1 MRSSILDARCSF
13 MTVSGESVRRSCS
26 EGTKMS
32 DDPVQHASRTA
43 RGAAELELGDPAVEL
58 LRSRL
63 PDIAGL
69 TVTAI
74 IVEVPAYTNALAGPM
89 GPKIAGAVQLA
100 LGGFLRL
107 ASSGDPG
114 TPLAPALEGAYVLGR
129 GEARSGRTMDA
140 LLAAYRVGARVS
152 WRELS
157 RTAVEAGLSA
167 DTLAR
172 FAELVF
178 AYIDE
183 LSAAS
188 VSGHTD
194 ELATTGRV
202 RERYLQDLGQGLL
215 QGEPP
220 EQLTARA
227 DRADWDLP
235 RTLTAVILPSAHV
248 RSILGALDPRTL
260 RPESDLT
267 ELIQSNPFGPLGQP
281 VPVGQPGHTGTVGQP
296 GHTGSVGQPGHTGSV
311 GQPGHTGSVG
321 QPGQSG
327 PSGQSGRPSDVGER
341 SEADASE
348 LAVLLVPDAEGSSRP
363 VLLRNLRGYQAWVGP
378 PQPWATVRTSYLRAL
393 RARQLGL
400 TADPN
405 TPVDTERH
413 LTTFVVTSDPA
424 ALDDLR
430 RQVLAPFASLR
441 PATADRLT
449 ETLRE
454 WLLHLGR
461 RDEVAAALHIHPQ
474 TVRYRMGQIR
484 DLYGPRLDDPQV
496 VLDLTIALAT
506 PPTPPPE
513 ISAVNR

>member
-1 MRSSILDARCSF
+1 MVDVDPARLP
-13 MTVSGESVRRSCS
+13 
-26 EGTKMS
+26 
-32 DDPVQHASRTA
+32 DPAQQPPEHTSRTA
-43 RGAAELELGDPAVEL
+43 RGAAELELGEAAVEL

-89 GPKIAGAVQLA
+89 GAKIEGAVQLA

-114 TPLAPALEGAYVLGR
+114 TPLAPALEGAYILGR

-157 RTAVEAGLSA
+157 RTAVEAGLPA
-167 DTLAR
+167 DTLAK

-202 RERYLQDLGQGLL
+202 RERYLQDLALGLL
-215 QGEPP
+215 HGDST

-227 DRADWDLP
+227 ERADWEPP
-235 RTLTAVILPSAHV
+235 RTLTAVILPSAQV
-248 RSILGALDPRTL
+248 RSMLGALDPRTL
-260 RPESDLT
+260 RPEADLP
-267 ELIQSNPFGPLGQP
+267 EIQEED
-281 VPVGQPGHTGTVGQP
+281 GTP
-296 GHTGSVGQPGHTGSV
+296 ET
-311 GQPGHTGSVG
+311 
-321 QPGQSG
+321 
-327 PSGQSGRPSDVGER
+327 
-341 SEADASE
+341 
-348 LAVLLVPDAEGSSRP
+348 AVLLVPDSEGSTRLA
-363 VLLRNLRGYQAWVGP
+363 LLRNLRGYQAYVGP
-378 PQPWATVRTSYLRAL
+378 PQPWMTVRTSYLRAL
-393 RARQLGL
+393 RARQLQL
-400 TADPN
+400 TSEPDE
-405 TPVDTERH
+405 PVDTERH

-424 ALDDLR
+424 ALEDLR
-430 RQVLAPFASLR
+430 RQVLAPLADLR

-506 PPTPPPE
+506 P
-513 ISAVNR
+513 R

>member
-1 MRSSILDARCSF
+1 MVDA
-13 MTVSGESVRRSCS
+13 
-26 EGTKMS
+26 
-32 DDPVQHASRTA
+32 DPARHASRTA
-43 RGAAELELGDPAVEL
+43 RGAAELKLGDPAIDL

-63 PDIAGL
+63 PDIAAL

-89 GPKIAGAVQLA
+89 GAKIEGAVRLA
-100 LGGFLRL
+100 LGGFLSL

-157 RTAVEAGLSA
+157 RTAVEAGLPA
-167 DTLAR
+167 DTLAK

-202 RERYLQDLGQGLL
+202 RERYLQDLGRGLL
-215 QGEPP
+215 QGESA
-220 EQLTARA
+220 EQLTGRA
-227 DRADWDLP
+227 ELADWEPP

-248 RSILGALDPRTL
+248 RGILGALDPRTI
-260 RPESDLT
+260 RPEADL
-267 ELIQSNPFGPLGQP
+267 GDLG
-281 VPVGQPGHTGTVGQP
+281 
-296 GHTGSVGQPGHTGSV
+296 
-311 GQPGHTGSVG
+311 
-321 QPGQSG
+321 
-327 PSGQSGRPSDVGER
+327 DDD
-341 SEADASE
+341 ADAPE
-348 LAVLLVPDAEGSSRP
+348 VAVLLVPDADGSARMA
-363 VLLRNLRGYQAWVGP
+363 LLRNLRGYQGWVGP
-378 PQPWATVRTSYLRAL
+378 TQPWTTVRTSYLRAL
-393 RARQLGL
+393 RARELKL
-400 TADPN
+400 TAEPN
-405 TPVDTERH
+405 APVDTERH
-413 LTTFVVTSDPA
+413 LTTFVVTSDAA

-430 RQVLAPFASLR
+430 RQVLAPFDTLR
-441 PATADRLT
+441 PGTAARLT

-461 RDEVAAALHIHPQ
+461 RDEVAAALHVHPQ

-484 DLYGPRLDDPQV
+484 ELFGQRLDDPQT
-496 VLDLTIALAT
+496 VLDLTIALAVK
-506 PPTPPPE
+506 PADDLNE
-513 ISAVNR
+513 S

>member
-1 MRSSILDARCSF
+1 MGEVDAA
-13 MTVSGESVRRSCS
+13 
-26 EGTKMS
+26 
-32 DDPVQHASRTA
+32 QHASRTA
-43 RGAAELELGDPAVEL
+43 RGAAELELGEAAVEL

-89 GPKIAGAVQLA
+89 GPKIEGAVQLA

-114 TPLAPALEGAYVLGR
+114 TPLAPALEGAYILGR
-129 GEARSGRTMDA
+129 GEARSGRAMDA

-157 RTAVEAGLSA
+157 RTAVEAGLPA
-167 DTLAR
+167 DTLAK

-202 RERYLQDLGQGLL
+202 RERYLQDLAMGLL
-215 QGEPP
+215 HGDPTD
-220 EQLTARA
+220 QLMARA
-227 DRADWDLP
+227 ERADWEPP
-235 RTLTAVILPSAHV
+235 RTLTAVILPSAQV
-248 RSILGALDPRTL
+248 RSMLGALDPRTL
-260 RPESDLT
+260 RPEVDL
-267 ELIQSNPFGPLGQP
+267 EDLAGPGD
-281 VPVGQPGHTGTVGQP
+281 
-296 GHTGSVGQPGHTGSV
+296 
-311 GQPGHTGSVG
+311 
-321 QPGQSG
+321 SG
-327 PSGQSGRPSDVGER
+327 EDDPAEV
-341 SEADASE
+341 
-348 LAVLLVPDAEGSSRP
+348 AVLLVPDADGSSRA
-363 VLLRNLRGYQAWVGP
+363 VLLRNLRGHQAWVGP
-378 PQPWATVRTSYLRAL
+378 ARPWTSARTSYVRAL

-400 TADPN
+400 TAGPEAADPN
-405 TPVDTERH
+405 APVDTERH
-413 LTTFVVTSDPA
+413 LTTFVVTADPA

-430 RQVLAPFASLR
+430 RQVLAPFAALR

-484 DLYGPRLDDPQV
+484 DLYGNRLDDPQTV
-496 VLDLTIALAT
+496 MALTIALAHQ
-506 PPTPPPE
+506 PT
-513 ISAVNR
+513 A